1 MAQSAELL
9 ILKLKLEISQ
19 LQSLSVQTH
28 NALPVTHIMLQLY
41 EEFVQHVCQVM
52 RLKMNLV
59 DSAVGTEGL
68 TKEKGVMI

>member
-1 MAQSAELL
+1 MGQLAELL

-19 LQSLSVQTH
+19 LQSLSVQIH

-52 RLKMNLV
+52 RLKMNLA
-59 DSAVGTEGL
+59 DSAVETEGL
-68 TKEKGVMI
+68 TKGNSVMI